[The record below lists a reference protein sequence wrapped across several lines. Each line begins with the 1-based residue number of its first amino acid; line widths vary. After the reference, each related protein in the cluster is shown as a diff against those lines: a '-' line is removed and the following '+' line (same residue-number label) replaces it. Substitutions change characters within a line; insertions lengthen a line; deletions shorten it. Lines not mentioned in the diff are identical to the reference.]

1 MPKKLA
7 TWLLVA
13 LFVLGSLFTLSAC
26 SKKQVQKDGDE
37 SMKSSSSREDAD
49 EARRREMERERALR
63 ESKLQEEAR
72 LREMSQKEMFENQ
85 NILFGYNDATLTDDA
100 KDILSK
106 KAQFM
111 KDNAGMRVKIEG
123 HCDERGTV
131 EYNLALGERRA
142 AAAKQYML
150 SLGASASSMSTI
162 SYGKE
167 RPLDPAHNEGAWSK
181 NRRAQFVIT
190 GR

>member
-1 MPKKLA
+1 
-7 TWLLVA
+7 A
-13 LFVLGSLFTLSAC
+13 LFELGSLFTLSAC
-26 SKKQVQKDGDE
+26 SKQQVQKEGDE
-37 SMKSSSSREDAD
+37 SMKTSSRDDAD

-72 LREMSQKEMFENQ
+72 LREMAQKEMFENQ

-142 AAAKQYML
+142 NAAKQYMI
-150 SLGASASSMSTI
+150 SLGASGNALSTI

-181 NRRAQFVIT
+181 N
-190 GR
+190 